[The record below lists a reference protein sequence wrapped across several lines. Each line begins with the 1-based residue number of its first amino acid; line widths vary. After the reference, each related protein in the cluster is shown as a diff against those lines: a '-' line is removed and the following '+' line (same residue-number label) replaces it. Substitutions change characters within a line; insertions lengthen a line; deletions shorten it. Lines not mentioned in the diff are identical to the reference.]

1 MGTFPDGFFDTLH
14 GHFRCAGFFHL
25 EPFPA
30 EHNKARSKYE
40 EKKKDFFET
49 MKLPDCEIRKDF
61 DDNVFHDKTPFCREK
76 FLHAPLYQPFVVF
89 TRRGPFPMI

>member
-1 MGTFPDGFFDTLH
+1 MGTFSDGFFDTLH

-40 EKKKDFFET
+40 EKNKDFFET
-49 MKLPDCEIRKDF
+49 MKLPDCEIRRILMTTSSMTRLLF
-61 DDNVFHDKTPFCREK
+61 VGRNFYM
-76 FLHAPLYQPFVVF
+76 LHYISLS
-89 TRRGPFPMI
+89 